1 MESSLKSKF
10 QSSILGKPVRVELS
24 DGRRVYGNLHCVDKN
39 KNMVLID
46 ALEEVAPEYIAPIN
60 DHLTFF
66 VKNDLNLEKYLR
78 LDEKLKSDEA
88 GLKELDSSFRK
99 GKFFIGQVIIPGKE
113 IIKLETQQ
121 DL

>member
-24 DGRRVYGNLHCVDKN
+24 DGRRVYGNLHCVDKK

-66 VKNDLNLEKYLR
+66 VKNDLKLEKYLR
-78 LDEKLKSDEA
+78 LDEKIKSDEEA
-88 GLKELDSSFRK
+88 LKQLDSKFRK

-113 IIKLETQQ
+113 IVKLETQQ